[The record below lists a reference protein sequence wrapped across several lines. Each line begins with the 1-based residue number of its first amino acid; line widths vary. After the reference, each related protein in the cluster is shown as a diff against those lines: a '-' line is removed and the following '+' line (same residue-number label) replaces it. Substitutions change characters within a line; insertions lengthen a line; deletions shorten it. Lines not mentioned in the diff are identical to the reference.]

1 MLINDDPHVQRTLGL
16 ALLGGG
22 KRGEDF
28 TQAFQGRFPAE
39 LMDDIL
45 FGLRDHEAVADG
57 PTALGHDGSDAH
69 GASHGHTDDAGVHDR
84 VIEEKRSEEH
94 TSELQSLAYL
104 VCRLLLEKKKK

>member
-1 MLINDDPHVQRTLGL
+1 MLINDDPHVQRALGL

-45 FGLRDHEAVADG
+45 FGLRDHEAVADR
-57 PTALGHDGSDAH
+57 PATLGHDGSDAH

-84 VIEEKRSEEH
+84 VIEEEAVRAGLLGAAGHAADGRS
-94 TSELQSLAYL
+94 ARKAL
-104 VCRLLLEKKKK
+104 V